1 MGVASTTRDGGPDCI
16 ELATFYIG
24 TKWLGINAKKVRE
37 AITSEGMTTVPRS
50 HDFVVGEILYDG
62 HIINVI
68 DVRTQLK
75 LSQEPFDPNA
85 PIIVMDTGRDC
96 VGLVVDAL
104 GEIPEVC
111 MDRVDK
117 KQNVLDATGQY
128 IECIIKPQAN
138 SGSKELL
145 VVIDPEKMVDT
156 LIGTCPQSGCRFG
169 LQEFLPMGQRDKKC
183 PSITLS
189 ETTKA

>member
-1 MGVASTTRDGGPDCI
+1 M
-16 ELATFYIG
+16 
-24 TKWLGINAKKVRE
+24 KE
-37 AITSEGMTTVPRS
+37 AITSEGMTTVPGS
-50 HDFVVGEILYDG
+50 HDFVVGKILYDG

-75 LSQEPFDPNA
+75 LAQEPFDPNA
-85 PIIVMDTGRDC
+85 PIVVMETGHDC

-117 KQNVLDATGQY
+117 KKNVLDASGQY
-128 IECIIKPQAN
+128 IECIIKPQTD

-145 VVIDPEKMVDT
+145 VIIDPDKMVDT
-156 LIGTCPQSGCRFG
+156 LIGRCP
-169 LQEFLPMGQRDKKC
+169 EKM
-183 PSITLS
+183 I
-189 ETTKA
+189 